1 MTEAPVFAVV
11 GHPNKGKSSVVA
23 TLSQNDAIAI
33 ALEPGTTRRRQAYP
47 LTVDGEVLYTLVD
60 TPGFQR
66 PRRVLAWLEAHSLS
80 ASDHADTVAAFIN
93 QHRDSGLF
101 DDECELLT
109 PLMDGAG
116 IIYVVDGS
124 VPYSAAHEAEM
135 TILRWTGRP
144 SLALIN
150 SIGPGDHTRTWQA
163 ALGQYFQVVR
173 RFDAVR
179 APFAQHLSLLKAFG
193 QLEPA
198 WEQPLE
204 RAVNYLGAQR
214 DQRQWQAAELI
225 AKALEDML
233 AWQEKRTVSAGDSAI
248 ASTDPVA
255 QELRQRW
262 YRHQRQREQSLRQ
275 AVEHLY
281 QHRHIQRQEAE
292 LTWHS
297 DHDLFSERSR
307 RIWGVSRG
315 YLATAGFGAGALGG
329 VGLDALTL
337 GTSLGAGALIGGL
350 IGAAGGAFY
359 GDRVAHSLLRSGPL
373 KGGLQTLRFGPV
385 QDAQFGYIVL
395 GRAVDHWW
403 HISQRN
409 HAGRDPLDL
418 APADSHW
425 LAELARGPRRELQ
438 HIFNKACK
446 NKSLDARDRHR
457 LAAVI
462 DDVMTA
468 YLAWRLNPD

>member
-1 MTEAPVFAVV
+1 MTEVPLFAVV

-33 ALEPGTTRRRQAYP
+33 ALEPGTTRQRQTYP
-47 LTVDGEVLYTLVD
+47 LSVDGEVLYRLVD

-80 ASDHADTVAAFIN
+80 ATDHADTVIAFLN
-93 QHRDSGLF
+93 QYRDSDLF
-101 DDECELLT
+101 TDECELLL

-124 VPYSAAHEAEM
+124 VPYSAEHEAEM

-150 SIGPGDHTRTWQA
+150 SIGPDDYAPAWQA
-163 ALGQYFQVVR
+163 ALGQFFQVVR

-179 APFAQHLSLLKAFG
+179 APFEHHLGLLKAFG

-198 WEQPLE
+198 WEPALE
-204 RAVNYLGAQR
+204 QAVHYLAAQR
-214 DQRQWQAAELI
+214 EQRQWQAAELI
-225 AKALEDML
+225 AAALTDMM
-233 AWQEKRTVSAGDSAI
+233 AWQERRTVPAGTTSLA
-248 ASTDPVA
+248 ATDPVA
-255 QELRQRW
+255 QDLRQRW
-262 YRHQRQREQSLRQ
+262 YQHQRQREQSLRL
-275 AVEHLY
+275 AVENLY
-281 QHRHIQRQEAE
+281 QHRRIQRQEPE
-292 LTWHS
+292 LTWHHE
-297 DHDLFSERSR
+297 HDLFSERSR
-307 RIWGVSRG
+307 RLWGVSRG
-315 YLATAGFGAGALGG
+315 YLAAAGFGAGALGG

-337 GTSLGAGALIGGL
+337 GSSLGAGALIGGL
-350 IGAAGGAFY
+350 VGAAGSVFY
-359 GDRVAHSLLRSGPL
+359 GDRLAQSLWRRGPL
-373 KGGLQTLRFGPV
+373 KEGLQTIRFGPV

-409 HAGRDPLDL
+409 HAGQAPLDL
-418 APADSHW
+418 APHDSHW
-425 LAELARGPRRELQ
+425 LTELGRGPRQELQ
-438 HIFNKACK
+438 RLFNKTWK
-446 NKSLDARDRHR
+446 NKTLEPAERHR

-462 DDVMTA
+462 TEVMTA
-468 YLAWRLNPD
+468 YQTWRLNPD